1 MESKLFSKII
11 GRLLFFLFAVSWII
25 SSAQAATLKGKILL
39 EGHAPENPT
48 INMDADPVCKSLN
61 PGDVRIPKVLVN
73 PDHTLQNVFVYIKG
87 DVQGA
92 PEAPKAPAILD
103 QKGCNYH
110 PHVLGLQTKQPL
122 SILNSDSTLHNVH
135 ALGQKNPEFNLGM
148 PMQNMKLEKTFFNQE
163 VMLKFKCDVH
173 PWMIAYVGILPHPFF
188 SVSSEK
194 GTFEITGLPPGE
206 YTVEAWHETYG
217 TKSQTVKVASA
228 DESKGLDFSFTASQI
243 KDEATGVSIKTGT
256 PKPVKTFDDSAA
268 INQPRKKT
276 GWWLPEDISTF
287 GGRIDYL
294 FYFILVLTSVVFFAV
309 QGTLIV
315 FAVKYRSRP
324 GAKAYYTHG
333 SHTVEIIWT
342 LIPTIILVILAFM
355 GQGVWAEV
363 KMNMPASEK
372 AVDIR
377 IQAEQFAWNVQY
389 PGPDGKFDTAD
400 DLRNINQLHIP
411 VGKPVRA
418 MLTSIDQPDKPAVIH
433 SFFLPEFRL
442 KQDVVPGMGIDVW
455 FEATRTG
462 KYEIACAEFCG
473 IGHYRMRG
481 FLTIH
486 SPEGFKAWLTEQSPA
501 G

>member
-1 MESKLFSKII
+1 MLFI
-11 GRLLFFLFAVSWII
+11 LFFTFLG
-25 SSAQAATLKGKILL
+25 SAHAATLKGKILL
-39 EGHAPENPT
+39 EGPAPENPM

-61 PGDVRIPKVLVN
+61 PGEVRIPKVLVN

-87 DVQGA
+87 DVPGA
-92 PEAPKAPAILD
+92 PEAPKAPATLN
-103 QKGCNYH
+103 QQGCNYH

-122 SILNSDSTLHNVH
+122 AIVNSDATLHNVH
-135 ALGQKNPEFNLGM
+135 ALGKKNPEFNLGM
-148 PMQNMKLEKTFFNQE
+148 PMQNMKLEKTFFNEE

-173 PWMIAYVGILPHPFF
+173 PWMGAYVGILPHPFF

-194 GTFEITGLPPGE
+194 GVFEITGLPPGE

-217 TKSQTVKVASA
+217 TQTQTVKISSA
-228 DESKGLDFSFTASQI
+228 DESKDLDFSFNAGQI

-256 PKPVKTFDDSAA
+256 SKPVSAFGGKIFDDSAA
-268 INQPRKKT
+268 INKPLKKT
-276 GWWLPEDISTF
+276 GWWLPESISTF
-287 GGRIDYL
+287 GGKIDRL
-294 FYFILVLTSVVFFAV
+294 FYGILVLTSIVFFGV
-309 QGTLIV
+309 QGTLIA
-315 FAVKYRSRP
+315 FLIQYRARP
-324 GAKAYYTHG
+324 GVKAYYTHG
-333 SHTVEIIWT
+333 SHRAEIIWT
-342 LIPTIILVILAFM
+342 IIPAVILVILAFM

-363 KMNMPASEK
+363 KMRMPSKEK

-377 IQAEQFAWNVQY
+377 IQAEQFAWNIQY

-400 DLRNINQLHIP
+400 DIRNINQLHIP
-411 VGKPVRA
+411 VGKPVRV

-442 KQDVVPGMGIDVW
+442 KQDAVPGMGIDLW
-455 FEATRTG
+455 FEAKRTG

-486 SPEGFKAWLTEQSPA
+486 SPEGFNAWLSEQSAA
-501 G
+501 GNA